1 MKVHH
6 SLATYHGGAAD
17 MNKRCA
23 VWLPT
28 FLQRGIHFFGER
40 TEVLAF
46 NNSVLF
52 DRVHLP
58 IIGKRAAVV
67 EEDSLSVREPRPRK
81 DRCGFALISDV
92 LPFGRLWYGEPN
104 AITNAIGYAKFY
116 SRSRFVLYCAYR
128 AGELPFAASRPTHQ
142 ARTGSC
148 AACLRGAE

>member
-1 MKVHH
+1 
-6 SLATYHGGAAD
+6 

-23 VWLPT
+23 MWLPT

-46 NNSVLF
+46 NNFVLF

-67 EEDSLSVREPRPRK
+67 EEDSLSVRELRPRK

-116 SRSRFVLYCAYR
+116 SRSSQCAS
-128 AGELPFAASRPTHQ
+128 ATKIVRPLESTAETQ
-142 ARTGSC
+142 PQVQPAL
-148 AACLRGAE
+148 LRLSAMIS

>member
-1 MKVHH
+1 MKVHY

-23 VWLPT
+23 MWLPT

-46 NNSVLF
+46 NNFVPF

-67 EEDSLSVREPRPRK
+67 EEDLLSVRESARARSARIRSPLRCAAIRSPVVRQARRNQVAATALSRCLDPLRALPRGQEMH
-81 DRCGFALISDV
+81 CNSQFAERAPSHKSRDS
-92 LPFGRLWYGEPN
+92 YKKTE
-104 AITNAIGYAKFY
+104 
-116 SRSRFVLYCAYR
+116 RSR
-128 AGELPFAASRPTHQ
+128 
-142 ARTGSC
+142 
-148 AACLRGAE
+148 

>member
-6 SLATYHGGAAD
+6 SLATYHGGADD

-23 VWLPT
+23 MWLPT

-46 NNSVLF
+46 NNFVLF

-67 EEDSLSVREPRPRK
+67 DEKAALLSQ
-81 DRCGFALISDV
+81 S
-92 LPFGRLWYGEPN
+92 
-104 AITNAIGYAKFY
+104 
-116 SRSRFVLYCAYR
+116 
-128 AGELPFAASRPTHQ
+128 THKE
-142 ARTGSC
+142 RTGAGHSQSG
-148 AACLRGAE
+148 RSSS

>member
-23 VWLPT
+23 MWLPT

-46 NNSVLF
+46 NNFVLF
-52 DRVHLP
+52 DRVHRP

-67 EEDSLSVREPRPRK
+67 EEDLLSVRESAR
-81 DRCGFALISDV
+81 
-92 LPFGRLWYGEPN
+92 
-104 AITNAIGYAKFY
+104 AKII
-116 SRSRFVLYCAYR
+116 
-128 AGELPFAASRPTHQ
+128 AASI
-142 ARTGSC
+142 
-148 AACLRGAE
+148 